1 MKNTL
6 SLVLVILIIIPVFC
20 YIISSDKGVVS
31 VSSASQR
38 EISEEYREIVDKP
51 EISAK
56 SCVLVD
62 GKTGEVLY
70 GKNEEK
76 PLPMASTTKIMTA
89 IIAIEKLKLDSFVKI
104 RFQDINIEGSNI
116 YIKEEDKLTVKDL
129 LYGLLLESGNDC
141 ANVLAYNVAG
151 GKEEFAKL
159 MNEKCVELGLENTK
173 FQNPSGLHHEEH
185 YTTAKDMAKIMI
197 YAMKNPIFREITA
210 CEKMKLSDG
219 KIANNHNKLLD
230 MTDYCTGGKTGFT
243 KKAGRCLVSSGA
255 KDGSEY
261 VVVTLNAPDDW
272 DDHKKLYEY
281 GFSNFYPVILCTDEK
296 IEVDV
301 VGGKEEN
308 CLVLNEKDIV
318 IRNSKIKKGYKKRV
332 ILPRFLYAPLKKGDV
347 VGKIEFYNER
357 GIIDSCDLV
366 IEKDI
371 EKSKRGIFKWL
382 K

>member
-6 SLVLVILIIIPVFC
+6 SLVLIILIIIPVFC
-20 YIISSDKGVVS
+20 YIITENEESSPVIL
-31 VSSASQR
+31 SQR
-38 EISEEYREIVDKP
+38 ELTQEHHEIVEKLQ
-51 EISAK
+51 ISAK
-56 SCVLVD
+56 SCVLMD

-70 GKNEEK
+70 GKNEK
-76 PLPMASTTKIMTA
+76 ALLPMASTTKIMTA
-89 IIAIEKLKLDSFVKI
+89 IIAIEKLKLDSIAKI

-116 YIKEEDKLTVKDL
+116 YIKEEDKLTIKDL

-159 MNEKCVELGLENTK
+159 MNEKAGEIGLENTK

-197 YAMKNPIFREITA
+197 YAMKNPVFREITA
-210 CEKMKLSDG
+210 CKKMKLSDG
-219 KIANNHNKLLD
+219 KIADNHNKLLD

-255 KDGSEY
+255 KNGSEY

-272 DDHKKLYEY
+272 DDHIKLYEY
-281 GFSNFYPVILCTDEK
+281 GFSNFHPVILCTDEK
-296 IEVDV
+296 IEIDV
-301 VGGKEEN
+301 VGGKEES
-308 CLVLNEKDIV
+308 CTLKNEKNI
-318 IRNSKIKKGYKKRV
+318 ITRNSKIKNGYKKRV
-332 ILPRFLYAPLKKGDV
+332 ILNRFLYAPLKKGDA
-347 VGKIEFYNER
+347 VGKIEFYNEN
-357 GIIDSCDLV
+357 GVIDFTNLV